1 MPDRRVGLLGASS
14 LVGAYLL
21 PQLVAA
27 GWQVQAFSRQVERMG
42 TIKAEGIIW
51 HKLPRKSNTANAVI
65 ACADWI
71 SLAPIWVL
79 PQYFSWMA
87 SCGALRVVAVSSTS
101 RWAKT
106 ASSDPAERLLAERLA
121 GAEQDLTDWASQNK
135 IEWIILRPTLIYG
148 DGRDHNVSSIARF
161 IQRFGF
167 FPLLGEGRG
176 LRQPIHAREVA
187 MACRLALKARH
198 IANRAYEISGGE
210 TLSYRDM
217 VCRVFEALGRHPHIV
232 PVPLWCFRLAV
243 AGARLSPPFR
253 KLSAAM
259 AERMNQ
265 DLVFDHSAAS
275 RDWGFSPELFRPT
288 FGVSRNSFDN
298 P

>member
-1 MPDRRVGLLGASS
+1 MPDRRVGVLGASS

-27 GWQVQAFSRQVERMG
+27 GWQLHAFSRQAERMG
-42 TIKAEGIIW
+42 AAKAAGITW
-51 HKLPRKSNTANAVI
+51 HRPPGQSNTDNAVI
-65 ACADWI
+65 ACSDWI

-79 PQYFSWMA
+79 LQYFSWIA
-87 SCGALRVVAVSSTS
+87 TCGAQRVVAVSSTS
-101 RWAKT
+101 RWIKT
-106 ASSDPAERLLAERLA
+106 ASSDPGERLLAERLA
-121 GAEQDLTDWASQNK
+121 KGEQDFINWASQNR

-148 DGRDHNVSSIARF
+148 DGRDRNISSMARF

-187 MACRLALKARH
+187 IACHLALEARH

-210 TLSYRDM
+210 TLTYHNM
-217 VCRVFEALGRHPHIV
+217 VYRVFEALGRRPRIV

-243 AGARLSPPFR
+243 AGARLLPPFR

-265 DLVFDHSAAS
+265 DLVFDHSTAS
-275 RDWGFSPELFRPT
+275 RDWGFSPGPFKPN
-288 FGVSRNSFDN
+288 FGVNQVPFE
-298 P
+298 